1 MEANSQ
7 IKETRRNWL
16 VLFLTVSL
24 VGAGVSIELTSIYIK
39 VRTDPNYESFC
50 AINELANCDTVAVSR
65 YSSFL
70 GIPVSIWG
78 LAGYAGMTAFCIWGM
93 IRRLRPSSL
102 WPMSL
107 LFGLSVFSVAVS
119 LILFG
124 ISLFIIKSFCP
135 LCMTIYGISF
145 ILLIISFI
153 GMREGGLRSIED
165 ILADAFDCL
174 RRPRLVASGLLS
186 VLLLMSVVIAGY
198 HVGFGQVKVEL
209 PEGPGGLPVGVDD
222 EGNHWIGAR
231 NPKLIIQEFSD
242 YQCPFCRKAHQ
253 QARTWLAKHADEV
266 RLLHRHLPLD
276 HHCNPIV
283 TRPFHPD
290 ACKMAR
296 LAYCAGTQE
305 KFWEMNDLLYSL
317 PLGARVPPVEILARG
332 LNLNKKKLAS
342 CMESRYCEKCL
353 MRDINF
359 CIEKGMHATPTF
371 VMNGKMY
378 TGKIPK
384 SDLEHALQAARSKG
398 D

>member
-1 MEANSQ
+1 M
-7 IKETRRNWL
+7 NWL
-16 VLFLTVSL
+16 ALFLIVSL
-24 VGAGVSIELTSIYIK
+24 LGAGVSIELTRIYIK
-39 VRTDPNYESFC
+39 VRLDPNYESFC

-70 GIPVSIWG
+70 KIPVSIWG
-78 LAGYAGMTAFCIWGM
+78 LAGYSGMIAFCIWGM

-102 WPMSL
+102 WPISV

-153 GMREGGLRSIED
+153 ALRDGGVKSIED
-165 ILADAFDCL
+165 ILTDAFDCL
-174 RRPRLVASGLLS
+174 RRPRLIASGLLS
-186 VLLLMSVVIAGY
+186 ILLLMSVIIAGY
-198 HVGFGQVKVEL
+198 HVAFGQVPVYL
-209 PEGPGGLPVGVDD
+209 PKGPGGLTVGMDND
-222 EGNHWIGAR
+222 GNHWIGAP

-242 YQCPFCRKAHQ
+242 YQCPFCRRAHQ
-253 QARTWLAKHADEV
+253 RIRRWLTEHADEV
-266 RLLHRHLPLD
+266 RLMHRHFPLD

-283 TRPFHPD
+283 TRPFHPNS
-290 ACKMAR
+290 CEMAR
-296 LAYCAGTQE
+296 LAYCAGAQG

-317 PLGARVPPVEILARG
+317 PHGARMPKLELLAKR
-332 LNLNKKKLAS
+332 LKLSRKKFAS
-342 CMESRYCEKCL
+342 CIESRYCEECL

-359 CIEKGMHATPTF
+359 CVEKGMHATPTF

-378 TGKIPK
+378 TGIIPK
-384 SDLEHALQAARSKG
+384 QDLEQALEAARANS